1 MIRELARKEYVERK
15 ILMSIGFT
23 LVLIVTAIL
32 PFFFGYSLEHA
43 ARQGSNETAGIVLR
57 NFRSYAAFIE
67 NQWCAR
73 SLPRVLCLLA
83 LVGGAGMLAGER
95 EARTWPL
102 LYRSSAPLG
111 AIVGVKYGV
120 LALWLLIVTSTSTL
134 VLAIHG
140 AIAHEPFPVAAVAIT
155 STIAFCTS
163 LAFLSVVFLAG
174 AFVSRAAFAA
184 ALGLVAAFAVA
195 GALLPLGFNVTAL
208 SADLFAN
215 DGSIDWPRAFL
226 ETALCA
232 ALAAAGLGAAVWQTV
247 RRRGT

>member
-32 PFFFGYSLEHA
+32 PFFFGYSLKHA
-43 ARQGSNETAGIVLR
+43 VLQGSNETASLVLL
-57 NFRSYAAFIE
+57 NFRSYAAFVE
-67 NQWCAR
+67 TQWCAR

-83 LVGGAGMLAGER
+83 LVGGAGILAGER

-120 LALWLLIVTSTSTL
+120 LAVWLLIVTLASTL

-140 AIAHEPFPVAAVAIT
+140 AIAGEPFPLVAVGIT
-155 STIAFCTS
+155 STIAFLTA

-174 AFVSRAAFAA
+174 ACVSRAIFAA
-184 ALGLVAAFAVA
+184 AIGLAGGFAFAGV
-195 GALLPLGFNVTAL
+195 LLLLGFNVTAL
-208 SADLFAN
+208 SADLFAS
-215 DGSIDWPRAFL
+215 DGRIDWPRAGIEVLLCVAIAVAGFSL
-226 ETALCA
+226 AL
-232 ALAAAGLGAAVWQTV
+232 WQTV